1 MARWKLPAIGASAS
15 LPCAASENLDRIAG
29 TELDTGMARPA
40 LHHSNFYFETVDRDA
55 LLGRGSRVGSKA
67 GRAGA
72 VTLAAS
78 ALALVMMASAKLS

>member
-1 MARWKLPAIGASAS
+1 M
-15 LPCAASENLDRIAG
+15 EIAG
-29 TELDTGMARPA
+29 ERCKRLSLARRRKTWKNRRHRTRHRHGSPA
-40 LHHSNFYFETVDRDA
+40 LHHSNFFFETVDRDA